1 MDREVQGQ
9 EHILA
14 VQHLSQQNRCPAL
27 CHSYGNQGVKMKVLA
42 GLVVWFILYPSDG
55 RKPMYIH
62 GEILSSPLAQE
73 MKKLGEVSS

>member
-1 MDREVQGQ
+1 
-9 EHILA
+9 
-14 VQHLSQQNRCPAL
+14 
-27 CHSYGNQGVKMKVLA
+27 
-42 GLVVWFILYPSDG
+42 LVVWFILYPSDG